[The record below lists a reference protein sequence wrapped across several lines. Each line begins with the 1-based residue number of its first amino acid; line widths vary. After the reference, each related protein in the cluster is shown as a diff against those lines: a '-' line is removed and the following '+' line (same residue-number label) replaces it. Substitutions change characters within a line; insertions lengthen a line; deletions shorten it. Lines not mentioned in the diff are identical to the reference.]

1 MIDFGI
7 QGEKTKLITSAQKG
21 LLLQLSIQRQ
31 SMFRSRDFQN
41 LGCSKK

>member
-7 QGEKTKLITSAQKG
+7 KESLADINLQKR
-21 LLLQLSIQRQ
+21 LLLQLSIQRE

-41 LGCSKK
+41 L